1 MLAVALTLLIGVA
14 GWLVARRLGL
24 SAPAMLGSM
33 LAAGITNALFGS
45 ASMLA
50 EVRVFAQ
57 SISGAFIAMSV
68 RRRDLAKA
76 RKLIAPVL
84 ILFSMLTIN
93 ALLIG
98 IVPHLVCRLD
108 IYTALLGSVACGVT
122 DISMI
127 AMDFNADASEVA
139 LLQTSR
145 LVAVLL
151 FFRRG
156 FASCAATPPTRP
168 SPKALPIPRRVCPSR
183 SNASS
188 GAASVAWCS
197 FTMGVALAFGMFG
210 KLSGIPPRGGTMVC
224 ALFGVAALN
233 LMLGCCHMP
242 MGTKRHAQLL
252 AGSLVGSTIGAETF
266 SSASTSVVPAL
277 LLFASYWLV
286 NFLFTQVCRHWRL
299 LDVKSAMFAS
309 APGGASDIALIAADL
324 DADLAKIAAI
334 QIIRAVCAAAVMPT
348 VVLLFAAAL
357 G

>member
-57 SISGAFIAMSV
+57 SISGAFIQMSV

-93 ALLIG
+93 A
-98 IVPHLVCRLD
+98 
-108 IYTALLGSVACGVT
+108 
-122 DISMI
+122 
-127 AMDFNADASEVA
+127 
-139 LLQTSR
+139 
-145 LVAVLL
+145 
-151 FFRRG
+151 
-156 FASCAATPPTRP
+156 
-168 SPKALPIPRRVCPSR
+168 
-183 SNASS
+183 
-188 GAASVAWCS
+188 
-197 FTMGVALAFGMFG
+197 
-210 KLSGIPPRGGTMVC
+210 
-224 ALFGVAALN
+224 
-233 LMLGCCHMP
+233 
-242 MGTKRHAQLL
+242 QLL
-252 AGSLVGSTIGAETF
+252 ARSLAGSTTAAETF
-266 SSASTSVVPAL
+266 SSASASVVPVL
-277 LLFASYWLV
+277 LLFVSYWLV
-286 NFLFTQVCRHWRL
+286 NFLFTQIVRHCRL
-299 LDVKSAMFAS
+299 FDVKSAMFAR
-309 APGGASDIALIAADL
+309 APGGAFDMALIAADL
-324 DADLAKIAAI
+324 NADLAKIAAI

>member
-24 SAPAMLGSM
+24 SAPAMLDSM
-33 LAAGITNALFGS
+33 LAAGITNALFGP

-122 DISMI
+122 DIFMI

-151 FFRRG
+151 FPRCG
-156 FASCAATPPTRP
+156 FASCAATPPTHP
-168 SPKALPIPRRVCPSR
+168 SPKALPTPRRVCPSR
-183 SNASS
+183 SNASL

-197 FTMGVALAFGMFG
+197 LTMGVALAFGMFG
-210 KLSGIPPRGGTMVC
+210 KLSGIPGGGTMVC
-224 ALFGVAALN
+224 SLFSVAALN

-242 MGTKRHAQLL
+242 MG
-252 AGSLVGSTIGAETF
+252 S
-266 SSASTSVVPAL
+266 
-277 LLFASYWLV
+277 
-286 NFLFTQVCRHWRL
+286 
-299 LDVKSAMFAS
+299 
-309 APGGASDIALIAADL
+309 
-324 DADLAKIAAI
+324 
-334 QIIRAVCAAAVMPT
+334 
-348 VVLLFAAAL
+348 
-357 G
+357 